1 MVAGRSIGLGALCS
15 FGSYGVV
22 FCFYMVV
29 WSPFSLFVWCRWG
42 ACRVCLGSGMRWV
55 SGTHFVSFL
64 EGMSDVVNSAGQ

>member
-29 WSPFSLFVWCRWG
+29 WSPFSLLFGVGGGRVVSVW
-42 ACRVCLGSGMRWV
+42 AV
-55 SGTHFVSFL
+55 
-64 EGMSDVVNSAGQ
+64 A